1 MLDIQK
7 KLSPTFYAILSLP
20 STAMG
25 FALSV
30 QISALSW
37 ILSTQYNLAI
47 HEIGLVWAAGPIAGI
62 FGQVIVGMIS
72 DEVWFWGGRRR
83 PFILIGGTLSAL
95 MLLALP
101 FIGVI
106 STGLGFESV
115 VGIAILIALTL
126 DLSIN
131 ISFNPT
137 RSIIADVTPSGNERT
152 KGYTWMQTISGTFGV
167 GAYAIGAIWG
177 NYALIYVGAI
187 IVFLISFIPVWFIKE
202 PEKRSEKEEIL
213 SSTTDK
219 NKWISAL
226 FSIKPLWGFLAYA
239 PLGMFKKLSGQSLSP
254 GILELACLLLTIY
267 GIFQVLKQPESEVAN
282 SRSNEIGF
290 QRILAAHA
298 FTWMGIQTMFIYMF
312 AFIQNKMSFLSE
324 NDLGKVISLSFLLL
338 NAVAA
343 ILPAIFLQPLS
354 EKWGK
359 VNIHLLSITTM
370 SLGYLG
376 IYFWGNSPFNLYV
389 MMSILGIGW
398 AATVSLPFAIM
409 SQKVEQGKMGKYM
422 GLFNLSVVLPQLVS
436 SLIIGEFIT
445 QAENKGIIFLI
456 CAACLGISAVLWT
469 SVKEPGK

>member
-7 KLSPTFYAILSLP
+7 KLSPAFYAILSLP

-137 RSIIADVTPSGNERT
+137 RSIIADVTPYGNERT
-152 KGYTWMQTISGTFGV
+152 KGLLSYNFDMARNSKS
-167 GAYAIGAIWG
+167 
-177 NYALIYVGAI
+177 I
-187 IVFLISFIPVWFIKE
+187 I
-202 PEKRSEKEEIL
+202 
-213 SSTTDK
+213 
-219 NKWISAL
+219 
-226 FSIKPLWGFLAYA
+226 
-239 PLGMFKKLSGQSLSP
+239 
-254 GILELACLLLTIY
+254 
-267 GIFQVLKQPESEVAN
+267 
-282 SRSNEIGF
+282 
-290 QRILAAHA
+290 
-298 FTWMGIQTMFIYMF
+298 IQTS
-312 AFIQNKMSFLSE
+312 K
-324 NDLGKVISLSFLLL
+324 
-338 NAVAA
+338 
-343 ILPAIFLQPLS
+343 
-354 EKWGK
+354 
-359 VNIHLLSITTM
+359 
-370 SLGYLG
+370 
-376 IYFWGNSPFNLYV
+376 
-389 MMSILGIGW
+389 
-398 AATVSLPFAIM
+398 
-409 SQKVEQGKMGKYM
+409 
-422 GLFNLSVVLPQLVS
+422 
-436 SLIIGEFIT
+436 
-445 QAENKGIIFLI
+445 
-456 CAACLGISAVLWT
+456 
-469 SVKEPGK
+469 

>member
-1 MLDIQK
+1 
-7 KLSPTFYAILSLP
+7 
-20 STAMG
+20 
-25 FALSV
+25 
-30 QISALSW
+30 
-37 ILSTQYNLAI
+37 
-47 HEIGLVWAAGPIAGI
+47 
-62 FGQVIVGMIS
+62 
-72 DEVWFWGGRRR
+72 
-83 PFILIGGTLSAL
+83 
-95 MLLALP
+95 
-101 FIGVI
+101 
-106 STGLGFESV
+106 
-115 VGIAILIALTL
+115 
-126 DLSIN
+126 
-131 ISFNPT
+131 
-137 RSIIADVTPSGNERT
+137 
-152 KGYTWMQTISGTFGV
+152 
-167 GAYAIGAIWG
+167 
-177 NYALIYVGAI
+177 
-187 IVFLISFIPVWFIKE
+187 
-202 PEKRSEKEEIL
+202 
-213 SSTTDK
+213 
-219 NKWISAL
+219 
-226 FSIKPLWGFLAYA
+226 
-239 PLGMFKKLSGQSLSP
+239 
-254 GILELACLLLTIY
+254 LACLLLTIY

-282 SRSNEIGF
+282 SQSNEIGF

-376 IYFWGNSPFNLYV
+376 IYFWGNSPINLYV

-469 SVKEPGK
+469 SVKEPSK